1 MLIQMYRS
9 VCVPILVAFYRL
21 CKLAE
26 ARASLHSFGKI
37 GKSVH
42 LRSSVTVYHPETITI
57 GDFLDVGENV
67 VLRGAGGIAIG
78 DRVLIA
84 AGAVI
89 TTVGHPLE
97 LPRWGITVAKP
108 VRIGDDV
115 WIGANA
121 VILPGVSIG
130 SGSIVGAGA
139 VVTRDVPADT
149 VVAGVPARV
158 IKSIPRAT
166 KPL

>member
-1 MLIQMYRS
+1 MIRD
-9 VCVPILVAFYRL
+9 IL
-21 CKLAE
+21 
-26 ARASLHSFGKI
+26 ARFLYEFGKGI
-37 GKSVH
+37 QKATSRSQ
-42 LRSSVTVYHPETITI
+42 LRSLKYSGLRTRLRSPVVIYHAESISVGSFVDI
-57 GDFLDVGENV
+57 GENV

-97 LPRWGITVAKP
+97 LPRWGITVTKP
-108 VRIGDDV
+108 VKIGDDV

-139 VVTRDVPADT
+139 VVSRDVPADT

-158 IKSIPRAT
+158 IKAVPRAT
-166 KPL
+166 NPL

>member
-1 MLIQMYRS
+1 MIRDILARILHELGKEIQKATSRNQ
-9 VCVPILVAFYRL
+9 
-21 CKLAE
+21 
-26 ARASLHSFGKI
+26 
-37 GKSVH
+37 
-42 LRSSVTVYHPETITI
+42 LRSLKYSGLKTRLRSPVIIYHASSISVGNFVDI
-57 GDFLDVGENV
+57 GENV

-97 LPRWGITVAKP
+97 LPRWGITVTKP
-108 VRIGDDV
+108 VKIGDDV

-139 VVTRDVPADT
+139 VVSRDVPAET
-149 VVAGVPARV
+149 VVVGVPARA
-158 IKSIPRAT
+158 IRTIPRAS
-166 KPL
+166 KLL

>member
-1 MLIQMYRS
+1 MIRD
-9 VCVPILVAFYRL
+9 ILARIL
-21 CKLAE
+21 CE
-26 ARASLHSFGKI
+26 FGKGI
-37 GKSVH
+37 QKATSRSQ
-42 LRSSVTVYHPETITI
+42 LRSLKYSGLRTRLRSPVVIYHAESISVGSFVDI
-57 GDFLDVGENV
+57 GENV

-89 TTVGHPLE
+89 TTVGHPLK
-97 LPRWGITVAKP
+97 LPRWGITVTKP
-108 VRIGDDV
+108 VKIGDDV

-139 VVTRDVPADT
+139 VVSRDVPADT

-158 IKSIPRAT
+158 IKTIPRAT
-166 KPL
+166 NPS

>member
-1 MLIQMYRS
+1 MIRNILACIFYELGKGIQKATS
-9 VCVPILVAFYRL
+9 
-21 CKLAE
+21 
-26 ARASLHSFGKI
+26 KI
-37 GKSVH
+37 Q
-42 LRSSVTVYHPETITI
+42 LRSLKYSGLKTRLRSPVIIYHASSISI
-57 GDFLDVGENV
+57 GSFVDIGENV

-97 LPRWGITVAKP
+97 LPRWGITVTKP
-108 VRIGDDV
+108 VKIGNDV

-139 VVTRDVPADT
+139 VVSRDVPADT
-149 VVAGVPARV
+149 IVAGVPARV
-158 IKSIPRAT
+158 IKAIPRSSISS
-166 KPL
+166 